1 MPFWGLVVTSA
12 GFFIPCVQA
21 IRRRAARYHAILS
34 GALAVTS
41 LFYHGTLH
49 PIAHRVDAVYAHSV
63 GVFHAASL
71 IARPCAQRAA
81 SLAVPVYI
89 YFAKSLRTTGV
100 VSSMWHMAFHVTSI
114 FSWTAE
120 IYRSSRGAGAG
131 DDDPNTILE
140 NNRGAPGADVCDGE
154 GDVYGCGDGDGEDR
168 ADPDG
173 AAGAGREA
181 LLPAGFSGVLEP
193 M

>member
-1 MPFWGLVVTSA
+1 MPFWGLVATSA

-21 IRRRAARYHAILS
+21 IRRRAARYHAALS

-49 PIAHRVDAVYAHSV
+49 PIAHRVDAVYAHGL
-63 GVFHAASL
+63 GVFHCASVL
-71 IARPCAQRAA
+71 ARPCAQRAA

-100 VSSMWHMAFHVTSI
+100 ASSLWHMAFHVTSI

-120 IYRSSRGAGAG
+120 IYRSTQERRCDPEPDTEPNTIPENSRGA
-131 DDDPNTILE
+131 D
-140 NNRGAPGADVCDGE
+140 GADEAED
-154 GDVYGCGDGDGEDR
+154 DVGAHEDREDSLGAARSCGD
-168 ADPDG
+168 
-173 AAGAGREA
+173 A
-181 LLPAGFSGVLEP
+181 LLPSGIH
-193 M
+193 

>member
-1 MPFWGLVVTSA
+1 MPFWGLVATSA

-21 IRRRAARYHAILS
+21 IRRRAARYHAALS

-49 PIAHRVDAVYAHSV
+49 PIAHRVDAIYAHGLGAFHCASV
-63 GVFHAASL
+63 L
-71 IARPCAQRAA
+71 ARPCAQRAA

-120 IYRSSRGAGAG
+120 IYRSTQAQSCDSEPEPEPEPNTIPENSRGAYGA
-131 DDDPNTILE
+131 DDD
-140 NNRGAPGADVCDGE
+140 V
-154 GDVYGCGDGDGEDR
+154 GEDKDR
-168 ADPDG
+168 EDPLG
-173 AAGAGREA
+173 AARSCGGA
-181 LLPAGFSGVLEP
+181 LLPSGIH
-193 M
+193 

>member
-1 MPFWGLVVTSA
+1 MPFWGLVATSA

-21 IRRRAARYHAILS
+21 IRRRAARYHAALS

-49 PIAHRVDAVYAHSV
+49 PIAHRVDAIYAHGL
-63 GVFHAASL
+63 GVFHCASVL
-71 IARPCAQRAA
+71 ARPCAQRAA

-100 VSSMWHMAFHVTSI
+100 ASSLWHMAFHVTSI

-120 IYRSSRGAGAG
+120 IYRSTAPR
-131 DDDPNTILE
+131 DDDPNTIPE
-140 NNRGAPGADVCDGE
+140 NSRDADKAAEADD
-154 GDVYGCGDGDGEDR
+154 DVGPDEDREDPFGTPRSCGD
-168 ADPDG
+168 
-173 AAGAGREA
+173 A
-181 LLPAGFSGVLEP
+181 LLPSGIS
-193 M
+193 